1 MSLRSIS
8 ILLAL
13 GLALGLA
20 LVSASG
26 CGGGGPTT
34 TRTSSGEPQTAK
46 EKQYAD
52 AKAAGEVDGSNTK
65 WGKWRY
71 TGDRNDCFFV
81 AGRRCFKTE
90 NAACQASKCKAPLA
104 CKSTGAGPATMS
116 CAKP

>member
-20 LVSASG
+20 SGTATG
-26 CGGGGPTT
+26 CGGGGTAT
-34 TRTSSGEPQTAK
+34 GTRSDEPQTAK

-52 AKAAGEVDGSNTK
+52 AKAAGEVDAPNAK

-71 TGDRNDCFFV
+71 TGDRKDCFFV

-90 NAACQASKCKAPLA
+90 TAACQASKCKAPLA

-116 CAKP
+116 CAKR